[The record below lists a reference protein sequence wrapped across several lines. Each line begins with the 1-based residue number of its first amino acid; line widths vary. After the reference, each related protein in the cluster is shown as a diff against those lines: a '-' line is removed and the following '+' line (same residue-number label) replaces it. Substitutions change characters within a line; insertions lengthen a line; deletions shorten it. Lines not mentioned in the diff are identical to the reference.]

1 MIYVLIA
8 LLVAVY
14 LFSGI
19 CWWME
24 GIANEGGSVKYLL
37 RLCDIS
43 ERPHLLFFVE
53 LLYVVILWPIYAIDK
68 IKRRRR

>member
-19 CWWME
+19 CWWLLGM
-24 GIANEGGSVKYLL
+24 ANEGGSIKYLL
-37 RLCDIS
+37 RLS
-43 ERPHLLFFVE
+43 LTFKHPHLQFFVE
-53 LLYVVILWPIYAIDK
+53 LLYVVILWPIYVIDK
-68 IKRRRR
+68 LIK